1 MLRQLVKKI
10 SYNNF
15 DNYNPI
21 DMNYYK
27 NIQSNFITNTFNGS
41 FTLDEIRGTKGSKI
55 LGTIAL
61 TNKDF
66 YNFS

>member
-1 MLRQLVKKI
+1 
-10 SYNNF
+10 
-15 DNYNPI
+15 
-21 DMNYYK
+21 MNYYK